1 MIQSWV
7 PVNQITKKILDLI
20 LLFIKFEGAY
30 GPCKF
35 GLQTV
40 LSTMR
45 FLPPKIS
52 TTVRPAN
59 WLLLICVLA
68 SKL

>member
-1 MIQSWV
+1 M
-7 PVNQITKKILDLI
+7 NQITKKILDLI

-30 GPCKF
+30 GPDKF

-45 FLPPKIS
+45 FLLPQIS
-52 TTVRPAN
+52 MIVRSAN
-59 WLLLICVLA
+59 WLLPICVLA
-68 SKL
+68 SEL